1 MYVWALPATDCSR
14 SFWGEAIP
22 LVWHVGDPDRK
33 FDSLPRKMTH
43 LYPFVHD
50 LPTKH
55 YVSSSQSV
63 KVPKGKPHC
72 CIQHCIPTIYLLY
85 IYPTI
90 PHDIP
95 IYPLYFMLSHSPWV
109 KTSPGRNTKSMRRS
123 GYAWGRRAGRVAA
136 AWPKSWASWLHQCPT
151 TTAVSREFQW
161 PFQVLIYWRYLPYTR
176 PM

>member
-1 MYVWALPATDCSR
+1 MTY
-14 SFWGEAIP
+14 P
-22 LVWHVGDPDRK
+22 LNIVFPVRK
-33 FDSLPRKMTH
+33 LSKYQRVSH
-43 LYPFVHD
+43 IV
-50 LPTKH
+50 
-55 YVSSSQSV
+55 VSSIVS
-63 KVPKGKPHC
+63 PLFTYY
-72 CIQHCIPTIYLLY
+72 IY

-161 PFQVLIYWRYLPYTR
+161 PFQVPIYWRYLPYTR